1 MKELINFALR
11 ECRLTQFLDL
21 ELPEETLVGLL
32 GGLMIEMAMKTLPE
46 EAFELTEKWKNQNSE
61 EQLEILQK
69 LFYLFRSKKQ
79 IEIPATSE
87 GIGLLLEFERKK
99 NVEITYR
106 NYLPCFFNQV
116 EPNCLGR
123 EMQLS
128 AFMDLA
134 NARHYSALI
143 IRSLSEIDCR
153 ETLKFIQNIREDLKK
168 RNIENDPAFEKS
180 LEMQELAAKI
190 RLNSE
195 ILFHAGIVTQL
206 ADKRWAMIDPYGV
219 CWGKL
224 PPEMQVEME
233 KADEFLTSHEGP
245 VFKLIYTSEVEKE
258 IAQKKKEAWEWVEK
272 SKKLDSL
279 KNLQLSFEQLVER
292 LTELNVAEEIIES
305 PTFESVRKD
314 LNERFNDPRVKKNF
328 IKLIVEPLFHRGI
341 KVVIDELITL
351 YHLIAISKFTR
362 WFDNTREKGK
372 IVHPAFEIMK
382 SHYSVGIGVLNNLAV
397 EFRKYSVI
405 EELVKIAPTQFQIG
419 SYLIVKK
426 DTSSPFVEHL
436 KQIKGP
442 KHKIINDILNDI
454 SKRR

>member
-1 MKELINFALR
+1 MEELINFALK
-11 ECRLTQFLDL
+11 ECN
-21 ELPEETLVGLL
+21 LPPLNSFNVGLF
-32 GGLMIEMAMKTLPE
+32 GKQMIEMAMKTLPE
-46 EAFELTEKWKNQNSE
+46 ETVELAEKWKNQNSE

-69 LFYLFRSKKQ
+69 LFYLFRSKAQ
-79 IEIPATSE
+79 VEIPTTPQ
-87 GIGLLLEFERKK
+87 GIVKLLEFERKM
-99 NVEITYR
+99 NVGITYR
-106 NYLPCFFNQV
+106 NYLPYYFDQV
-116 EPNCLGR
+116 EPNCLGK
-123 EMQLS
+123 EMQLG

-153 ETLKFIQNIREDLKK
+153 ETLKFIQDIREDLKK

-190 RLNSE
+190 RLDSE
-195 ILFHAGIVTQL
+195 ILFHAGIVVQL
-206 ADKRWAMIDPYGV
+206 ADKSWAMIDPYGV

-233 KADEFLTSHEGP
+233 KADEFLSSHEGP

-258 IAQKKKEAWEWVEK
+258 IAQKKKEAWEWVER

-279 KNLQLSFEQLVER
+279 KLPLNLETLVEK
-292 LTELNVAEEIIES
+292 LVELGVEEVIES
-305 PTFESVRKD
+305 PTFESVRD
-314 LNERFNDPRVKKNF
+314 FNFDDPVVKKNF
-328 IKLIVEPLFHRGI
+328 VELLVAPLFHKGI

-351 YHLIAISKFTR
+351 YHLIAFSKFTQ
-362 WFDNTREKGK
+362 WFDTAREKGK
-372 IVHPAFEIMK
+372 IVHPAFEVMK
-382 SHYSVGIGVLNNLAV
+382 SDFSVGIGVLNNLAV

-426 DTSSPFVEHL
+426 DTSSPFALELL
-436 KQIKGP
+436 KRLKGP
-442 KHKIINDILNDI
+442 KHKIINDILE
-454 SKRR
+454 RR

>member
-1 MKELINFALR
+1 MEELINFALK
-11 ECRLTQFLDL
+11 ECN
-21 ELPEETLVGLL
+21 LPPLNSFNVGLF
-32 GGLMIEMAMKTLPE
+32 GKQMIEMAMKTLSE
-46 EAFELTEKWKNQNSE
+46 ETVELAEKWKNQNPE

-69 LFYLFRSKKQ
+69 LFYLFRSKEQ
-79 IEIPATSE
+79 VEIPTTPE
-87 GIGLLLEFERKK
+87 GIRLLLEFERKK

-116 EPNCLGR
+116 EPNCLGK
-123 EMQLS
+123 EMQLG

-153 ETLKFIQNIREDLKK
+153 ETLKFIQDIREDLKK
-168 RNIENDPAFEKS
+168 RNIENDPVFEKS

-190 RLNSE
+190 RLDSE
-195 ILFHAGIVTQL
+195 ILFHGGVVVQL
-206 ADKRWAMIDPYGV
+206 ADKSWAMIDPYGV

-233 KADEFLTSHEGP
+233 KADEFLSSHEGP

-258 IAQKKKEAWEWVEK
+258 IAQKKKEAWEWVER

-328 IKLIVEPLFHRGI
+328 IKLIVEPLFHRGM
-341 KVVIDELITL
+341 VIDELITL

-426 DTSSPFVEHL
+426 DTSSPFALELL
-436 KQIKGP
+436 KRLKEP
-442 KHKIINDILNDI
+442 KHKIINDILE
-454 SKRR
+454 RR